1 MPASRERS
9 TTQDYDESVDHEKSG
24 GAFLTPSRVRDSALQ
39 NTDTAHL
46 EQRYGRK
53 RRRRFDRVFA
63 WIIIALLGAGVV
75 WSFTAGGFNFADNDI
90 DVESLGHKIINER
103 EASLNV
109 PIERAARSPPRAR
122 LKPSR
127 NRMPRSGYKI
137 IEIPASDDQTCTFT
151 AELIT
156 VGEATTITAEC
167 WSTEESLRVY

>member
-9 TTQDYDESVDHEKSG
+9 TTQDYDESVDHENSG

-75 WSFTAGGFNFADNDI
+75 WFFTAGGFNFADNDI
-90 DVESLGHKIINER
+90 DARDLGHKIINER
-103 EASLNV
+103 EASLTFELNV
-109 PIERAARSPPRAR
+109 QPDTPTACAIEAVTKSHAPV
-122 LKPSR
+122 
-127 NRMPRSGYKI
+127 GYKI
-137 IEIPASDDQTCTFT
+137 IEIPASDDRTRTFT

-156 VGEATTITAEC
+156 VGEATTITVREC
-167 WSTEESLRVY
+167 WSTEES